1 MSDGNDFD
9 DEFVVVEKQT
19 TEKKTIPTPRR
30 RKENEAEEEARTR
43 KVIPRPRKDEG
54 ENFGERDDRERD
66 RRTTL
71 SSSASEEDQ
80 ETRRCPPTPPPSPR
94 LEEEEEEEK
103 EVKMYVPPPPPLPSP
118 PPMPPSPPPPLPPPL
133 PTSLPA
139 NLTLTQHHENAHHYA
154 ASMAAAAAAMSFGDM
169 RLSAS
174 PASSSSSQ
182 SMMMGGHSY
191 RHQQQ
196 QHGREGGKEQHVEV
210 AQHMQPPPNTPKP
223 PNQHWSLDYSSHYVV
238 TGERPQNFIIDPQG
252 IPTPALQKL
261 VDLKSEL
268 INAHAHVPLSVKIES
283 AKTCEL
289 TSENLGTFDVVVINP
304 DWSKMNWRDVAR
316 LDLNA
321 VTSDKAF
328 VFLWIGKGD
337 GRMHE
342 NALKIMKAWKFRRC
356 AEEIVWVKT
365 GLDRTESSLT
375 PSSSPASSSASRR
388 SVASGSVGAVG
399 TPPYASPSSSSMSP
413 SSPSTPST
421 PSSASSSS
429 SPSSFR
435 SRTSTSIASTMSHL
449 STLSEDG
456 EGMNEE
462 EFPFTLHKEHCMIA
476 AKAKVT
482 RKEAQLIHANV
493 DADVIISPP
502 LQGNQKPD
510 QIYAIAERF
519 VQGLRRLNLFGD
531 SQLLRPGWVTVSEN
545 VYRTTHNPITYRKAF
560 EGTRV
565 SGKFE
570 AQYQRRAN
578 RAMMQQ
584 QQQYNQYTQ
593 YQSPQSSM
601 TPQYQQQQQQQVQRE
616 RQTYTYRHKS
626 GSSPQ
631 SSPQRVSRPAHLLP
645 HDEDITRLRPKSR
658 SPSKSSGGK
667 GGNVGGVSGG
677 TGTGGGQFSSYEEY
691 EYAADKYYSPRT
703 SPSGPMFSHYTPPPT
718 FYPQQHQYPYVS
730 QQYIHAL
737 QHQQQQHH
745 QLQQQ
750 YQFGYKEQ
758 QQQQQYYYEGTNFT
772 SPPGSSSG
780 PA

>member
-1 MSDGNDFD
+1 M
-9 DEFVVVEKQT
+9 T
-19 TEKKTIPTPRR
+19 TTTTMPSSLRSKRRKRR
-30 RKENEAEEEARTR
+30 RYQRPGGR
-43 KVIPRPRKDEG
+43 KTKRR
-54 ENFGERDDRERD
+54 RRRERD

-94 LEEEEEEEK
+94 LEEEEEEGK
-103 EVKMYVPPPPPLPSP
+103 EVKMYAPPPPPLPSP

-154 ASMAAAAAAMSFGDM
+154 ASMAAAAAAVSFGDM

-174 PASSSSSQ
+174 PASSSSQ

-196 QHGREGGKEQHVEV
+196 QHGREGGKDRVEV

-337 GRMHE
+337 GRMHD

-421 PSSASSSS
+421 PSSESSSS

-570 AQYQRRAN
+570 AQY
-578 RAMMQQ
+578 
-584 QQQYNQYTQ
+584 
-593 YQSPQSSM
+593 
-601 TPQYQQQQQQQVQRE
+601 
-616 RQTYTYRHKS
+616 
-626 GSSPQ
+626 
-631 SSPQRVSRPAHLLP
+631 
-645 HDEDITRLRPKSR
+645 
-658 SPSKSSGGK
+658 
-667 GGNVGGVSGG
+667 
-677 TGTGGGQFSSYEEY
+677 
-691 EYAADKYYSPRT
+691 
-703 SPSGPMFSHYTPPPT
+703 
-718 FYPQQHQYPYVS
+718 
-730 QQYIHAL
+730 
-737 QHQQQQHH
+737 
-745 QLQQQ
+745 
-750 YQFGYKEQ
+750 
-758 QQQQQYYYEGTNFT
+758 
-772 SPPGSSSG
+772 
-780 PA
+780 

>member
-9 DEFVVVEKQT
+9 DDDDDAVVVEKQT
-19 TEKKTIPTPRR
+19 TEKKTIPTPR

-43 KVIPRPRKDEG
+43 KVIPRPRNDEG
-54 ENFGERDDRERD
+54 GFGERDRERD
-66 RRTTL
+66 RRTL
-71 SSSASEEDQ
+71 SSASEEDQ

-289 TSENLGTFDVVVINP
+289 TSENLGKFDVVVINP

-337 GRMHE
+337 GRMHD

-570 AQYQRRAN
+570 AQY
-578 RAMMQQ
+578 
-584 QQQYNQYTQ
+584 
-593 YQSPQSSM
+593 
-601 TPQYQQQQQQQVQRE
+601 
-616 RQTYTYRHKS
+616 
-626 GSSPQ
+626 
-631 SSPQRVSRPAHLLP
+631 
-645 HDEDITRLRPKSR
+645 
-658 SPSKSSGGK
+658 
-667 GGNVGGVSGG
+667 
-677 TGTGGGQFSSYEEY
+677 
-691 EYAADKYYSPRT
+691 
-703 SPSGPMFSHYTPPPT
+703 
-718 FYPQQHQYPYVS
+718 
-730 QQYIHAL
+730 
-737 QHQQQQHH
+737 
-745 QLQQQ
+745 
-750 YQFGYKEQ
+750 
-758 QQQQQYYYEGTNFT
+758 
-772 SPPGSSSG
+772 
-780 PA
+780 

>member
-9 DEFVVVEKQT
+9 DDDDDAVVVEKQT
-19 TEKKTIPTPRR
+19 TEKKTIPTPR

-43 KVIPRPRKDEG
+43 KVIPRPRNDEG
-54 ENFGERDDRERD
+54 GFGERDRERD
-66 RRTTL
+66 RRTL
-71 SSSASEEDQ
+71 SSASEEDQ

-94 LEEEEEEEK
+94 LEEEEEEK

-196 QHGREGGKEQHVEV
+196 QHGREGGREQHVEV

-337 GRMHE
+337 GRMHD

-545 VYRTTHNPITYRKAF
+545 AYRTTHNPITYRKAF

-570 AQYQRRAN
+570 AQY
-578 RAMMQQ
+578 
-584 QQQYNQYTQ
+584 
-593 YQSPQSSM
+593 
-601 TPQYQQQQQQQVQRE
+601 
-616 RQTYTYRHKS
+616 
-626 GSSPQ
+626 
-631 SSPQRVSRPAHLLP
+631 
-645 HDEDITRLRPKSR
+645 
-658 SPSKSSGGK
+658 
-667 GGNVGGVSGG
+667 
-677 TGTGGGQFSSYEEY
+677 
-691 EYAADKYYSPRT
+691 
-703 SPSGPMFSHYTPPPT
+703 
-718 FYPQQHQYPYVS
+718 
-730 QQYIHAL
+730 
-737 QHQQQQHH
+737 
-745 QLQQQ
+745 
-750 YQFGYKEQ
+750 
-758 QQQQQYYYEGTNFT
+758 
-772 SPPGSSSG
+772 
-780 PA
+780 

>member
-1 MSDGNDFD
+1 
-9 DEFVVVEKQT
+9 
-19 TEKKTIPTPRR
+19 
-30 RKENEAEEEARTR
+30 
-43 KVIPRPRKDEG
+43 
-54 ENFGERDDRERD
+54 
-66 RRTTL
+66 
-71 SSSASEEDQ
+71 
-80 ETRRCPPTPPPSPR
+80 
-94 LEEEEEEEK
+94 
-103 EVKMYVPPPPPLPSP
+103 
-118 PPMPPSPPPPLPPPL
+118 
-133 PTSLPA
+133 
-139 NLTLTQHHENAHHYA
+139 
-154 ASMAAAAAAMSFGDM
+154 
-169 RLSAS
+169 
-174 PASSSSSQ
+174 
-182 SMMMGGHSY
+182 
-191 RHQQQ
+191 
-196 QHGREGGKEQHVEV
+196 
-210 AQHMQPPPNTPKP
+210 
-223 PNQHWSLDYSSHYVV
+223 
-238 TGERPQNFIIDPQG
+238 
-252 IPTPALQKL
+252 
-261 VDLKSEL
+261 
-268 INAHAHVPLSVKIES
+268 
-283 AKTCEL
+283 
-289 TSENLGTFDVVVINP
+289 
-304 DWSKMNWRDVAR
+304 
-316 LDLNA
+316 
-321 VTSDKAF
+321 
-328 VFLWIGKGD
+328 
-337 GRMHE
+337 
-342 NALKIMKAWKFRRC
+342 
-356 AEEIVWVKT
+356 
-365 GLDRTESSLT
+365 
-375 PSSSPASSSASRR
+375 
-388 SVASGSVGAVG
+388 
-399 TPPYASPSSSSMSP
+399 
-413 SSPSTPST
+413 
-421 PSSASSSS
+421 
-429 SPSSFR
+429 
-435 SRTSTSIASTMSHL
+435 
-449 STLSEDG
+449 
-456 EGMNEE
+456 MNEE

-545 VYRTTHNPITYRKAF
+545 VYRTTHNPIAYRKAF

-658 SPSKSSGGK
+658 SPSKSGGGK

-703 SPSGPMFSHYTPPPT
+703 SPSGPMFSRYTPPPT

-737 QHQQQQHH
+737 QYQQQQHH
-745 QLQQQ
+745 QLRQQ

>member
-1 MSDGNDFD
+1 
-9 DEFVVVEKQT
+9 
-19 TEKKTIPTPRR
+19 
-30 RKENEAEEEARTR
+30 
-43 KVIPRPRKDEG
+43 
-54 ENFGERDDRERD
+54 
-66 RRTTL
+66 
-71 SSSASEEDQ
+71 
-80 ETRRCPPTPPPSPR
+80 
-94 LEEEEEEEK
+94 
-103 EVKMYVPPPPPLPSP
+103 MYVPPPPPLPSP

-196 QHGREGGKEQHVEV
+196 QHGREGGREQHVEV

-283 AKTCEL
+283 VKTCEL

-337 GRMHE
+337 GRMHD

-570 AQYQRRAN
+570 AQY
-578 RAMMQQ
+578 
-584 QQQYNQYTQ
+584 
-593 YQSPQSSM
+593 
-601 TPQYQQQQQQQVQRE
+601 
-616 RQTYTYRHKS
+616 
-626 GSSPQ
+626 
-631 SSPQRVSRPAHLLP
+631 
-645 HDEDITRLRPKSR
+645 
-658 SPSKSSGGK
+658 
-667 GGNVGGVSGG
+667 
-677 TGTGGGQFSSYEEY
+677 
-691 EYAADKYYSPRT
+691 
-703 SPSGPMFSHYTPPPT
+703 
-718 FYPQQHQYPYVS
+718 
-730 QQYIHAL
+730 
-737 QHQQQQHH
+737 
-745 QLQQQ
+745 
-750 YQFGYKEQ
+750 
-758 QQQQQYYYEGTNFT
+758 
-772 SPPGSSSG
+772 
-780 PA
+780 

>member
-30 RKENEAEEEARTR
+30 KENEAEKEARTR

-66 RRTTL
+66 RHTTL

-196 QHGREGGKEQHVEV
+196 QHGREEGKDRVEV

-337 GRMHE
+337 GRMHD

-601 TPQYQQQQQQQVQRE
+601 TPQYQQQ
-616 RQTYTYRHKS
+616 
-626 GSSPQ
+626 
-631 SSPQRVSRPAHLLP
+631 
-645 HDEDITRLRPKSR
+645 
-658 SPSKSSGGK
+658 
-667 GGNVGGVSGG
+667 
-677 TGTGGGQFSSYEEY
+677 
-691 EYAADKYYSPRT
+691 
-703 SPSGPMFSHYTPPPT
+703 
-718 FYPQQHQYPYVS
+718 
-730 QQYIHAL
+730 
-737 QHQQQQHH
+737 
-745 QLQQQ
+745 
-750 YQFGYKEQ
+750 
-758 QQQQQYYYEGTNFT
+758 
-772 SPPGSSSG
+772 
-780 PA
+780 